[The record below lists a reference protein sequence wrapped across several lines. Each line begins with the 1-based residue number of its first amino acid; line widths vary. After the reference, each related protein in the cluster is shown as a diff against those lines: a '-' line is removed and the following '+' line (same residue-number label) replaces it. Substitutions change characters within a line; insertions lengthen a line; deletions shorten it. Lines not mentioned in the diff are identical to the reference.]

1 MNQTFTLHHVSVG
14 KMDNNSYLL
23 AAGEQGL
30 LIDAPTDAD
39 ALLQMA
45 ESAGGKVTDVLTT
58 HRHHDHVGALKE
70 VLERTGAT
78 HWASFL
84 DSPALPAPVDRELN
98 HGDTLTFAGQE
109 IPVIILRG
117 HTPGGA
123 CLPIEIDGVTNIFVG
138 DSIFPG
144 GLGKTASEG
153 DFVRLY
159 NDAKTRVFDEYSD
172 ETILWPGHGK
182 NTTIGT
188 ERPHLPEWWERRW

>member
-1 MNQTFTLHHVSVG
+1 MNNTFVLHSISVG
-14 KMDNNSYLL
+14 KMDNNSYLI
-23 AAGEQGL
+23 AKGDKGL

-45 ESAGGKVTDVLTT
+45 EQAGVTITDVMTT
-58 HRHHDHVGALKE
+58 HRHPDHVGALKE
-70 VLERTGAT
+70 VLSRTGAT

-84 DSPALPAPVDRELN
+84 DSPALPAPVDHELN
-98 HGDTLTFAGQE
+98 HGDILTFADE
-109 IPVIILRG
+109 ELPVIILRG
-117 HTPGGA
+117 HTPGGV
-123 CLPIEIDGVTNIFVG
+123 CLPVEIDGVTNIFVG

-182 NTTIGT
+182 NTTVGT
-188 ERPHLPEWWERRW
+188 ERSHLTEWWERRW